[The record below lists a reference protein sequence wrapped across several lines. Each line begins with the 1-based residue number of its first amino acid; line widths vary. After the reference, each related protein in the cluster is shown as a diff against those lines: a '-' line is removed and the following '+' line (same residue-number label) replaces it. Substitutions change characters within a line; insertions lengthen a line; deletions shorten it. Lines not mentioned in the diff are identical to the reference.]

1 MSDAEAQGG
10 GEAPTEAL
18 RLEVV
23 PEEARR
29 GDEARVTR
37 ATLGHPML
45 RQHFPSGDLWLAGF
59 DIEDKDPDDDQ
70 PRFAAIL
77 HDTVT
82 GRSAVADGYLDD
94 PETIEV
100 VPTAHQLPPGEDEF
114 EWAVS
119 VLARDLELGPV
130 VGDEGTTT
138 YRPMPPLA
146 NVVLADGSVERVV
159 TVGLRTEGSPPA
171 HRIVGV
177 RTGDGEIFAEPEGA
191 AAPPARD
198 CGPDPG
204 PGCGPRVGERV
215 ARLRV
220 LRGNTALWDLVVVR
234 PHASSGTNG
243 SGVEL
248 RLVDYRGQ
256 RVLNRAHVP
265 ILNVRY
271 HDDAGPTACG
281 PTYRDW
287 QNEEA
292 CFDAEGDEPVA
303 GFRVCP
309 SRPRTIL
316 DSGEDGGG
324 FRGVALWLDGEELV
338 LVSQLQAGWYR
349 YVSEWRLHADGTI
362 RPRFGFAG
370 VRNPC
375 TCAPH
380 DHHVYWRFDFDIL
393 DAAGNLVQEYN
404 DTPVLGTG
412 SWHTVR
418 YEVARPRSAAN
429 GRYWRV
435 RSIRA
440 SQGYALRPGPDD
452 GTADDYGAGD
462 VWILRYHPHEIDD
475 GEGVTTDPARSR
487 AQLDRFVSGESVER
501 QDVVVWYAAHVPHD
515 DEHEAAGGGLHRVGP
530 NLVPH
535 QWKDRPPTATSFAS
549 LRPPT
554 EDELRPP
561 APRGS

>member
-10 GEAPTEAL
+10 DETPPEAL

-23 PEEARR
+23 ADEARR
-29 GDEARVTR
+29 GDEVRVTR
-37 ATLGHPML
+37 AALAHPML
-45 RQHFPSGDLWLAGF
+45 RQMFPSGDLWLVGF
-59 DIEDKDPDDDQ
+59 DVEDKDPDDDQ
-70 PRFAAIL
+70 PRFAALL

-94 PETIEV
+94 PDTVEITPAV
-100 VPTAHQLPPGEDEF
+100 HQLPPGEDEF
-114 EWAVS
+114 AWAVS
-119 VLARDLELGPV
+119 VLAADLELGPV

-146 NVVLADGSVERVV
+146 NAVLADGSVDRVV
-159 TVGLRTEGSPPA
+159 TVGLRTEGSPPV

-177 RTGDGEIFAEPEGA
+177 RTGDGEIFREPPGVGT
-191 AAPPARD
+191 PPAVD
-198 CGPDPG
+198 CGPPPG
-204 PGCGPRVGERV
+204 PGCPPRAGDRV
-215 ARLRV
+215 ARVRV
-220 LRGNTALWDLVVVR
+220 SRGDTTLWDLVVVR

-256 RVLNRAHVP
+256 RVLNRGHVP

-271 HDDAGPTACG
+271 RGDGGTTGCG

-292 CFDAEGDEPVA
+292 CFDAEGDEPVP

-309 SRPRTIL
+309 SAPRTIL
-316 DSGEDGGG
+316 ESGEDHGS
-324 FRGVALWLDGEELV
+324 FRGVVLWLDGDEV
-338 LVSQLQAGWYR
+338 VIVSQLQAGWYR

-393 DAAGNLVQEYN
+393 DAGGNLVQEYN
-404 DTPVLGTG
+404 DTPVLGTS

-418 YEVARPRSAAN
+418 HEVSRPRSAAN

-440 SQGYALRPGPDD
+440 SQGYAIRPGPED

-462 VWILRYHPHEIDD
+462 VWILRYHPLEVDD
-475 GEGVTTDPARSR
+475 GEGVATDPVRSR

-501 QDVVVWYAAHVPHD
+501 QDVVVWYAAHFAHD
-515 DEHEAAGGGLHRVGP
+515 DEHEAGADGGHRVGP
-530 NLVPH
+530 DLVPH
-535 QWKDRPPTATSFAS
+535 QWKDQPATTTPFAS

-561 APRGS
+561 ARPAP